1 MKHRKAGLLTCFG
14 ILAVALSFSA
24 CNISPT
30 SSSNPAPPSNP
41 TPPPPPL
48 TGTAINPGMDIANVV
63 KSSPAGTTFVIYPG
77 TYRLTTPIIPK
88 DGDTFIGATPCAP
101 PATPCP
107 AIISGS
113 TEVGSLATFDGTNY
127 EVSGQMQQGQQA
139 ATADCITY
147 MGSPSNLY
155 YGCIYPEDLFFDG
168 KPYLHL
174 YSSTLPT
181 IGPGQ
186 WWFDYTNH
194 IIYFHD
200 NPAGHIVETSVVNG
214 AFEGSANNVTIQY
227 LTIEE
232 FATMFPTGAVGTSQG
247 INALTQGTNWRLE
260 NSELWGNHSFGVRV
274 NYQTQILNNY
284 IHHNGHEGIGGGI
297 GVAAQGMLTSSNLG
311 NTLTWAGGSSTFD
324 PSAWPGSQIELGW
337 NGNQGA
343 LGTILTINAC
353 PSTTVCITLTPP
365 GNNSTPIAFNFPMM
379 ATQTTNS
386 GVLIQ
391 GNTISY
397 NNYAHFDPG
406 FGAGGVKTGSTAGIV
421 FRGNT
426 ITHNLGPGI
435 HFDDQSVG
443 GLVDGNIITDNSDGG
458 AVEQE
463 ISLGPLVVR
472 NNVMQ
477 RNGQNLN
484 VVGSYFQLWSQASA
498 GVEAYCNLI
507 ENGPYPN
514 DNAWSIG
521 ASNRGYAQFSPFQ
534 YMTSA
539 GNYYHHNTVIWD
551 AGANGVAGLFQN
563 DAANQPNFFAKNKP
577 PDFNTYHLPS
587 LSRVF
592 VYDND
597 TSQSNTTK
605 TFATFQSSGADVHG
619 SADSNNT
626 SGFPTV
632 SITSPADQSSFT
644 NSTTVT
650 ARARDNSGISK
661 VEFYVDWALQATAT
675 ASPYTVSVSGTVP
688 GPHAVAAM
696 AYSNAGIRACYAVT
710 LNQQ

>member
-1 MKHRKAGLLTCFG
+1 
-14 ILAVALSFSA
+14 
-24 CNISPT
+24 
-30 SSSNPAPPSNP
+30 
-41 TPPPPPL
+41 
-48 TGTAINPGMDIANVV
+48 MDIASVV

-88 DGDTFIGATPCAP
+88 NGDTFIGATPCAP

-113 TEVGSLATFDGTNY
+113 TVIGPQATFDGTNY
-127 EVSGQMQQGQQA
+127 EVSGQTQQGQQA

-181 IGPGQ
+181 IGAGQ

-194 IIYFHD
+194 VVYFHD

-232 FATMFPTGAVGTSQG
+232 FATMFPTGAVGGSQG
-247 INALTQGTNWRLE
+247 IHTLTQGANWTVE

-284 IHHNGHEGIGGGI
+284 IHHNGHEGIAGGV
-297 GVAAQGMLTSSNLG
+297 GVAASGTLTSSNLG
-311 NTLTWAGGSSTFD
+311 NTLSWASGPDTFD
-324 PSAWPGSQIELGW
+324 PSAWPGGQVELGW
-337 NGNQGA
+337 NGVQSA
-343 LGTILTINAC
+343 IGTIVTVSNCA
-353 PSTTVCITLTPP
+353 STTACTAATSP
-365 GNNSTPIAFNFPMM
+365 GNNSTPIAFNFPIV

-397 NNYAHFDPG
+397 NNYARFHPG
-406 FGAGGVKTGSTAGIV
+406 FGAGGVKTGSTSGIV
-421 FRGNT
+421 FRGNK
-426 ITHNLGPGI
+426 ITNNLGPGI
-435 HFDDQSVG
+435 HFDDQSAG

-484 VVGSYFQLWSQASA
+484 VVGSYFQLWSQDST
-498 GVEAYCNLI
+498 GVEGYCNLI
-507 ENGPYPN
+507 ENGAFPN
-514 DNAWSIG
+514 ANAWSIG
-521 ASNRGYAQFSPFQ
+521 ASNRGYAQFPPFQ
-534 YMTSA
+534 YVTA
-539 GNYYHHNTVIWD
+539 NGNDYHHNTVIWD
-551 AGANGVAGLFQN
+551 AGSTAFAGVFQD
-563 DAANQPNFFAKNKP
+563 DAAHQPYLFGNPLGTNPANTP
-577 PDFNTYHLPS
+577 PDYNQYHMPS
-587 LSRVF
+587 LAAAQF
-592 VYDND
+592 VYDNNN
-597 TSQSNTTK
+597 SGSNAGK
-605 TFATFQSSGADVHG
+605 TFANFQAAGADVHG
-619 SADSNNT
+619 SIDTNYNA
-626 SGFPTV
+626 GFPSV
-632 SITSPADQSSFT
+632 QITSPADQSSISS
-644 NSTTVT
+644 STTVNAT
-650 ARARDNSGISK
+650 ASDASGITK
-661 VEFYVDWALQATAT
+661 VEFYVDWALQTTVTSA
-675 ASPYTVSVSGTVP
+675 PYSVTLSSGGAGSHTVT
-688 GPHAVAAM
+688 AM
-696 AYSNAGIRACYAVT
+696 AYSNKGVRACYAVT